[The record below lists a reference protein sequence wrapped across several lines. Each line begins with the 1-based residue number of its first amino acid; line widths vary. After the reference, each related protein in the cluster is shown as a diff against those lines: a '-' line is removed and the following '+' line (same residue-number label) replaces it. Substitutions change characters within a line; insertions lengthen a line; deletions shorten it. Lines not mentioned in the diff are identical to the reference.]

1 MLLCDDDD
9 EERGPVAED
18 AQEVGQDLG
27 EVLAPGDARD
37 GVDDEGE
44 ERPEEARHLR
54 EGAAEGLD
62 GEAGGVGVGDVVR
75 AGVRH
80 SVST

>member
-18 AQEVGQDLG
+18 AEEVGEDGG
-27 EVLAPGDARD
+27 EVFAPGDTCD

-44 ERPEEARHLR
+44 EDPEETGDHG
-54 EGAAEGLD
+54 EGAAEGLH
-62 GEAGGVGVGDVVR
+62 GEAGGVGVWDVVC
-75 AGVRH
+75 AVW
-80 SVST
+80 